1 MNSFCTNN
9 GGSKEMIRKLAG
21 VLVTAGLLFAAS
33 VSLPARPAGD
43 ATAGKDIYIKK
54 CKTCHGEDGHG
65 NDGMA
70 KLLKTTIPPL
80 DGSETQKMSDA
91 DLKKI
96 IVEGKGKMK
105 PLQGL
110 SDAEI
115 DNVIAYV
122 RTMKK

>member
-1 MNSFCTNN
+1 
-9 GGSKEMIRKLAG
+9 MIGKGIAG
-21 VLVTAGLLFAAS
+21 LMVTAGLLFAAS
-33 VSLPARPAGD
+33 ASLLARPTGD
-43 ATAGKDIYIKK
+43 ATAGKDTYMKK
-54 CKTCHGEDGHG
+54 CKTCHAEDGHG

-70 KLLKTTIPPL
+70 KLLKTAIPPL
-80 DGSETQKMSDA
+80 DSSEVQKMSDA

-105 PLQGL
+105 PVQGL

>member
-1 MNSFCTNN
+1 
-9 GGSKEMIRKLAG
+9 MIKKRIAG
-21 VLVTAGLLFAAS
+21 LVAAAGLLFAAS

-43 ATAGKDIYIKK
+43 ATAGKDTYMKK
-54 CKTCHGEDGHG
+54 CKTCHAEDGHG

-70 KLLKTTIPPL
+70 KILKTTIPPL
-80 DGSETQKMSDA
+80 DGSEVQKMSDA

-105 PLQGL
+105 PVQGL

>member
-1 MNSFCTNN
+1 
-9 GGSKEMIRKLAG
+9 MIRKGIAG
-21 VLVTAGLLFAAS
+21 VAATAGLVFAAS
-33 VSLPARPAGD
+33 VSLPAHPAGD
-43 ATAGKDIYIKK
+43 ATAGKDIYMKK
-54 CKTCHGEDGHG
+54 CKTCHAEDGHG
-65 NDGMA
+65 NEGMA

-80 DGSETQKMSDA
+80 DGSEVQKMSDA
-91 DLKKI
+91 DLKKV

-105 PLQGL
+105 PVQGL

>member
-1 MNSFCTNN
+1 
-9 GGSKEMIRKLAG
+9 
-21 VLVTAGLLFAAS
+21 
-33 VSLPARPAGD
+33 
-43 ATAGKDIYIKK
+43 
-54 CKTCHGEDGHG
+54 CKTCHAEDGHG

-80 DGSETQKMSDA
+80 DGNEVQKMSDA

-105 PLQGL
+105 PVQGL

-122 RTMKK
+122 RTLTKEPGCCAATLTKYSPESRVREAGQRPACT

>member
-1 MNSFCTNN
+1 MSI
-9 GGSKEMIRKLAG
+9 KG
-21 VLVTAGLLFAAS
+21 VTGVVATAGLVVAAS

-43 ATAGKDIYIKK
+43 AAAGKDTYMKK
-54 CKTCHGEDGHG
+54 CKTCHAEDGHG

-80 DGSETQKMSDA
+80 DGSEVQKMSDA
-91 DLKKI
+91 DIKKI

-105 PLQGL
+105 PVQGL